1 MLIPFDLKS
10 GLPTKKINHFSK
22 LEKSMDDIF
31 QRINKIKNDPY
42 GKYNGNEIDYLLE
55 CMDSEDIESKKNPF
69 VQRLEQKFCEVFG
82 TKYAIAHNSGTSTLH
97 TCLAAAGVGYGDE
110 VISPAHTVIMNATT
124 TLHQNAIPVFA
135 DIDPETFNID
145 PKDIERKIT
154 SKTKAIFAV
163 HMHGLPADMDPIMEI
178 AKKHNLIVIE
188 DTAQCVLGRY
198 KGRLCGSIGH
208 MSSFSFEAKK
218 HLSIGEGGM
227 VLTNNELFGTTIRRT
242 AFNGY
247 KVLRAGEGLRQLLP
261 DEFQDPDY
269 KRHNTLGWNYRMNEI
284 SAAVGLAQLERAE
297 SLVQRRQQVAAY
309 YLEALTDC
317 SWIVPQKVPEG
328 YENTYWTFTCR
339 YLGDEEYGLTWKDF
353 YKLFKANGGDGF
365 YGGLS
370 VVYQEILFAE
380 LGFMKSNYLPNESPF
395 NKSFKYEK
403 GMCPNAERIQPQ
415 MMQFKC
421 NYRNIETALEQSKIL
436 ADTIT
441 QVESGQFSLR
451 V

>member
-1 MLIPFDLKS
+1 MI
-10 GLPTKKINHFSK
+10 SK

-55 CMDSEDIESKKNPF
+55 CLDSEDIESKKNPF
-69 VQRLEQKFCEVFG
+69 VQRLEQKFCELFG

-227 VLTNNELFGTTIRRT
+227 VLTNNELFGTTVRRT

-269 KRHNTLGWNYRMNEI
+269 KRHNTLGWNYRMNEF
-284 SAAVGLAQLERAE
+284 SAAVGLAQLERVE
-297 SLVQRRQQVAAY
+297 TLVQRRQQVAAY

-339 YLGDEEYGLTWKDF
+339 YLGDEEFGLTWKDF

-380 LGFMKSNYLPNESPF
+380 LGFMKSGYLPTECKHF

-436 ADTIT
+436 ADTIA
-441 QVESGQFSLR
+441 QVESGQFSLK

>member
-1 MLIPFDLKS
+1 
-10 GLPTKKINHFSK
+10 
-22 LEKSMDDIF
+22 MDDIF
-31 QRINKIKNDPY
+31 QRIKKIKNDPY

-55 CMDSEDIESKKNPF
+55 CLDSEDIESKKNPF
-69 VQRLEQKFCEVFG
+69 VQRLEKKFCELFG

-227 VLTNNELFGTTIRRT
+227 VLTNNELFGTTVRRT

-269 KRHNTLGWNYRMNEI
+269 KRHNTLGWNYRMNEF
-284 SAAVGLAQLERAE
+284 SAAVGLAQLERVE
-297 SLVQRRQQVAAY
+297 RLVQRRQQVAAY

-380 LGFMKSNYLPNESPF
+380 LGFIKSGYLPTECKHF

-436 ADTIT
+436 ADTIA
-441 QVESGQFSLR
+441 QVESGQFSLK